1 MYNMI
6 FTKLLIHLFI
16 LYHVPPY
23 LSNPCVTRLCQKICK
38 IALAV
43 CYYSQI
49 RFTSVI
55 SKCSDSSCTD
65 QIILIV
71 AIPCSAFVIFIASW
85 WQAYWEVRRF
95 MIKYQFSFKSHHRH
109 IILFSMK
116 YFLGHQNIM
125 TRMILQVKGKV
136 KMNVM

>member
-38 IALAV
+38 ITLAV

-85 WQAYWEVRRF
+85 WQAYREVRRF
-95 MIKYQFSFKSHHRH
+95 MIEYQFSFKSQHSH

-116 YFLGHQNIM
+116 YFIGHLSII
-125 TRMILQVKGKV
+125 TRMRLREDLK
-136 KMNVM
+136 